1 MHKHLLASAAGLCEP
16 PTSPAAL
23 PPPQSSRILRILRLL
38 KVTRLLRHQLLR
50 RMEDSWGLN
59 HGYVALAKFSAGTLL
74 LAHWM
79 GCALALVR
87 RASALLSTPA
97 ADSVDSHVH
106 RLTPPELQIRHIEQ
120 PDSLGGYLGMD
131 RNDCNWENAYLNLQ
145 HGRTEPCVSIE
156 PELLTTCASPALPST
171 HR

>member
-1 MHKHLLASAAGLCEP
+1 MAFAPGAAEEERNWVSNKAKILRRYLAGPALPDIVSTIPYDLLILLESNGPFSNERTARGQTPLASAAGLCEP
-16 PTSPAAL
+16 LTSPAVL

-87 RASALLSTPA
+87 GPVR
-97 ADSVDSHVH
+97 
-106 RLTPPELQIRHIEQ
+106 RLPQRQ
-120 PDSLGGYLGMD
+120 
-131 RNDCNWENAYLNLQ
+131 
-145 HGRTEPCVSIE
+145 RTRW
-156 PELLTTCASPALPST
+156 T
-171 HR
+171 HMCTA

>member
-1 MHKHLLASAAGLCEP
+1 MHKHLLASAAGSCEP

-79 GCALALVR
+79 GCALALVLPNMPEPTPMGSMGC
-87 RASALLSTPA
+87 AGTLSWPQ
-97 ADSVDSHVH
+97 
-106 RLTPPELQIRHIEQ
+106 R
-120 PDSLGGYLGMD
+120 
-131 RNDCNWENAYLNLQ
+131 
-145 HGRTEPCVSIE
+145 
-156 PELLTTCASPALPST
+156 
-171 HR
+171 